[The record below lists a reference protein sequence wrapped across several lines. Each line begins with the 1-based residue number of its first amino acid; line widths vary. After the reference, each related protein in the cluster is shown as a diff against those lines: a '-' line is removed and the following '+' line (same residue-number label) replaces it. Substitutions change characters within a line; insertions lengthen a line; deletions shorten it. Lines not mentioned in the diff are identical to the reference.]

1 MRLLAL
7 LLPLAALG
15 ACAPKPCTKALCPV
29 SSDGYS
35 LRGVKTVDAP
45 AGSPLPAVPP
55 DAVVTVSAGR
65 TEFKISKSRVLAD
78 AGSSF
83 RFFLSSGTPA
93 LDVASG
99 PVSVSLSSGAPA
111 AAASGL
117 ILLQ

>member
-1 MRLLAL
+1 MRLLAFFAT
-7 LLPLAALG
+7 LAALC

-35 LRGVKTVDAP
+35 VRGAKDYDVP
-45 AGSPLPAVPP
+45 AGTPLPAVPP
-55 DAVVTVSAGR
+55 DAVVTVGSGR
-65 TEFKISKSRVLAD
+65 SEFSVSKSRVVAD
-78 AGSSF
+78 AGASF

-111 AAASGL
+111 SVPAGV